1 MHHSLSHLP
10 YLAAFITSDVNLPPV
25 LSMSLMLNNMG
36 FSCSMT
42 RRLSGVKCTAMA
54 PVVAVVVDVAVTVGD
69 VVVVAAGVVLEELL
83 ILVVA
88 PVNVK
93 NDKNE

>member
-1 MHHSLSHLP
+1 MRHSLSHLP

-25 LSMSLMLNNMG
+25 LSLSMMLNNMG

-42 RRLSGVKCTAMA
+42 RRLSGVKCTVMA
-54 PVVAVVVDVAVTVGD
+54 PVVAVDD

-83 ILVVA
+83 VLVVA
-88 PVNVK
+88 CQCQ
-93 NDKNE
+93 E